1 MPSIIPY
8 KHTRPEDEIIKRAQQ
23 PAQQPIAQPVTQTIA
38 QPTPAQQIDPYQYI
52 KELQEAQRQQQF
64 AAIDAA
70 KTKPIR
76 GLSRAMAK
84 VQAQIG

>member
-8 KHTRPEDEIIKRAQQ
+8 KHTNPEEERIKRVKQ

-52 KELQEAQRQQQF
+52 NELREKPTNAQ
-64 AAIDAA
+64 
-70 KTKPIR
+70 
-76 GLSRAMAK
+76 LRAMK
-84 VQAQIG
+84 RLNFNR